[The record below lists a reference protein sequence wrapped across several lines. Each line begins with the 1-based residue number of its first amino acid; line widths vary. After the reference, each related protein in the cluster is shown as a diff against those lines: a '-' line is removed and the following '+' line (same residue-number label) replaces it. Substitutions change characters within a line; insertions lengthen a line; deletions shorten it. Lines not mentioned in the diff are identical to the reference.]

1 MFSRLLAGVIAGVAV
16 LPGAALANGPAPG
29 NPAAPTPAA
38 DSQGAQITLVTG
50 DTVSLVRAA
59 QGRYAASVA
68 PAPGR
73 ERVTFHTLEVD
84 GGLRVLPSDAVPL
97 IEAGR
102 LDVDLFDV
110 QKLIADGFGDATSK
124 TLPLIVR
131 GGAAQRTA
139 ANLPSI
145 GASAIAPAKDT
156 LADFW
161 RAQTGPGARSTGAST
176 IYLDG
181 KVRASLDRSAAQIGA
196 PQAWQRGL
204 DGRGVKVA
212 VLDTGVDAT
221 HPDLAGQVIE
231 ARNFSDSSDA
241 VDRHGHGTHVAST
254 IAGTGAAS
262 DGRRKG
268 IAYGAHLLVGKV
280 LGDTGS
286 GSESQIIAGMQ
297 WAVDSGAKVVSMSL
311 GGDPTDGLDPMS
323 LAVDELSERSGAL
336 FVIAAG
342 NAGGAS
348 TVGSPGAARSAL
360 TVGAVDRA
368 DRLADFSSRG
378 PRLGDQGLK
387 PEITAPGV
395 DIVAARAAGTTMGSP
410 VDARYTAASGT
421 SMATPHVA
429 GAAAILA
436 QEHPDWTGTAIKNA
450 LVSTAQTTPDLPV
463 YAQGAGRVDVA
474 RASAQ
479 AVTGTG
485 VADFGLHTVGGTP
498 TTGTRTLTYTNS
510 GDSPVTLTLAGP
522 AGVLLSAATVTV
534 PANGTATV
542 DATVD
547 FGTLPLGTLSGWIT
561 ATATGVKVTTAVGAI
576 KDGPVHHVTVRALDR
591 KGAPASLPVLT
602 MFGDDARS
610 DLLGWASE
618 GGATFEVREGTYILQ
633 GVLEDGARNDEQATL
648 LTIPELTVD
657 RDLEVVV
664 DARKARPIRIET
676 PKPAEQRAV
685 LSYYVHRVTGTG
697 RSIAHGVMHFSNIEQ
712 VNVVPTKAVRAGSF
726 EFSSRWQLVA
736 PLVVASAPGVK
747 GPLDLNLM
755 GNSPAY
761 DGTKRFPLARSGD
774 RDVRGKAVLIP
785 ADEQDEL
792 TKIDAAAR
800 AGAAVALMVRPP
812 DFSTWTSW
820 SPEGD
825 RLPIVSL
832 ALDQPTAAK
841 LARKT
846 QLSLTLTTSSP
857 YLYDVVQVSPGRI
870 PDQVVHKVTAANSQ
884 RITTDYA
891 DNGGFD
897 WVREQRFGWRPWQE
911 YAWNDT
917 SRDAR
922 TPSVREEWV
931 SAGDSLW
938 QHYVSDGYPW
948 GWGPLTSGFRDAPH
962 SVKAGRTAESW
973 GAPVVR
979 PADLGSTRA
988 GDVLRLRVPGLVDQE
1003 GHYAHLGGGELA
1015 ATLWRDGTVLAE
1027 LPDGWQDVTTTP
1039 GDAAYRLKVTTAH
1052 GGDDWTVATRT
1063 DTQWTFRSGADGD
1076 LPLLGVDYD
1085 VRRDGVALDFNAKLR
1100 TLRVD
1105 VSTDDGATWR
1115 AATVRDGV
1123 ASVPR
1128 GHSAV
1133 SLRVRA
1139 TDRAGNTLDQT
1150 VIRAYPRG

>member
-1 MFSRLLAGVIAGVAV
+1 MFSRLLAGVVAGVAV

-29 NPAAPTPAA
+29 SPATAPPTAA
-38 DSQGAQITLVTG
+38 AAQGARITLVTG
-50 DTVSLVRAA
+50 DTVDLVRAA
-59 QGRYAASVA
+59 GGRYAATVD

-73 ERVTFHTLEVD
+73 EHVTFHTLEVD

-110 QKLIADGFGDATSK
+110 RRLIADGYGDATAP

-139 ANLPSI
+139 PNLPSI
-145 GASAIAPAKDT
+145 GASAIAPAKDS

-161 RAQTGPGARSTGAST
+161 KAQSGPAARTAGAGT
-176 IYLDG
+176 IWLDG

-204 DGRGVKVA
+204 DGHGVKVA
-212 VLDTGVDAT
+212 VLDTGADQT
-221 HPDLAGQVIE
+221 HPDLAGKVVE
-231 ARNFSDSSDA
+231 ARNFSDSPDA
-241 VDRHGHGTHVAST
+241 VDHHGHGTHVAAT
-254 IAGTGAAS
+254 IAGTGNAS

-268 IAYGAHLLVGKV
+268 IAYGADLLVGKV
-280 LGDTGS
+280 LDDNGS
-286 GSESQIIAGMQ
+286 GYESQIIAGMQ

-323 LAVDELSERSGAL
+323 LAVDELSQSSGAL
-336 FVIAAG
+336 FVVAAG
-342 NAGGAS
+342 NAGGTS
-348 TVGSPGAARSAL
+348 TVGTPGAARSAL

-368 DRLADFSSRG
+368 DRIADFSSRG

-395 DIVAARAAGTTMGSP
+395 DIVAARATGTTMGSP
-410 VDARYTAASGT
+410 VDALYTAASGT

-436 QEHPDWTGTAIKNA
+436 QEHPDWTGTAIKDA
-450 LVSTAQTTPDLPV
+450 LVSTAATAPDLPV

-474 RASAQ
+474 RATAQ

-498 TTGTRTLTYTNS
+498 TTGTRTITYANS
-510 GDSPVTLTLAGP
+510 GSSAVTLTLTGP
-522 AGVLLSAATVTV
+522 AAVKLSAATVTV
-534 PANGTATV
+534 PARGTATV

-561 ATATGVKVTTAVGAI
+561 ATATGVTVTTAVGAI
-576 KDGPVHHVTVRALDR
+576 KDGPTHLVTVRALDR
-591 KGAPASLPVLT
+591 TGKPAALPVLT
-602 MFGDDARS
+602 LFGDDARS
-610 DLLGWASE
+610 DLLGWAGE
-618 GGATFEVREGTYILQ
+618 GGATFEVREGTFILQ
-633 GVLEDGARNDEQATL
+633 AVLEDGARNDEQATL

-676 PKPAEQRAV
+676 PKPAEQQAV

-697 RSIAHGVMHFSNIEQ
+697 RSIGHGVMHFSNIEQ
-712 VNVVPTKAVRAGSF
+712 VNVVPTKKVRAGSF

-736 PLVVASAPGVK
+736 PMVEASASGRSV
-747 GPLDLNLM
+747 DLNLM

-785 ADEQDEL
+785 PDDQDEL
-792 TKIDAAAR
+792 VKIEAAAR
-800 AGAAVALMVRPP
+800 AGAAVALVVRPP

-820 SPEGD
+820 SPEGE

-832 ALDQPTAAK
+832 ALDEPTAAA
-841 LARKT
+841 LAGRS
-846 QLSLTLTTSSP
+846 QLSLKLTTSSP
-857 YLYDVVQVSPGRI
+857 YLYDVIQVSPGRI
-870 PDQVVHKVTAANSQ
+870 PDQVVHKVTPANSL

-911 YAWNDT
+911 YAWNDA

-948 GWGPLTSGFRDAPH
+948 GWGALTSGFRDAPH
-962 SVKAGRTAESW
+962 AVKAGRTTESW

-979 PADLGSTRA
+979 PTDLGSSRA
-988 GDVLRLRVPGLVDQE
+988 GDVLRLRVPALVDAD
-1003 GHYAHLGGGELA
+1003 GHYEHLGTNEVD

-1039 GDAAYRLKVTTAH
+1039 GNAAYRLRVTTAH
-1052 GGDDWTVATRT
+1052 GGEDWTLGTRT
-1063 DTQWTFRSGADGD
+1063 DTSWTFRSAAAGD
-1076 LPLLGVDYD
+1076 LPLLTVNYEP
-1085 VRRDGVALDFNAKLR
+1085 RRDGVALDFNAKLR

-1105 VSTDDGATWR
+1105 VSTNDGASWR
-1115 AATVRDGV
+1115 PATVRDGK
-1123 ASVPR
+1123 AFVPS
-1128 GHSAV
+1128 GHTPV

-1150 VIRAYPRG
+1150 VIRAYPRS